1 MATIKKKIC
10 MLGDFG
16 VGKTSLIR
24 RFVERSFTDE
34 YLSTVGVKISRKSL
48 QVANIPEGIDLLI
61 WDIEGQTKFKAVA
74 PSYLQGA
81 AAVIIVGDVT
91 RPETI
96 QNFQNHIKLFYEVSP
111 AGQVIL
117 ALNKTDLIEAAVGQK
132 LENFLK
138 EAIADVLDVYQT
150 SAKTAQNVDSIFAR
164 LAAQFAISS

>member
-1 MATIKKKIC
+1 

-48 QVANIPEGIDLLI
+48 QVASIPEGIDLLI

-96 QNFQNHIKLFYEVSP
+96 QHFQEHIKLFYEVSP
-111 AGQVIL
+111 DGQVIL

-138 EAIADVLDVYQT
+138 SAIADVLGVYQT
-150 SAKTAQNVDSIFAR
+150 SAKTAHNVDLIFAR
-164 LAAQFAISS
+164 LGAQFAIPS

>member
-1 MATIKKKIC
+1 MATLKKKIC

-34 YLSTVGVKISRKSL
+34 YLSTVGVKISRKTMDTPDL
-48 QVANIPEGIDLLI
+48 AEAVDLLI

-81 AAVIIVGDVT
+81 AAVVIVGDVT

-96 QNFQNHIKLFYEVSP
+96 QHFQDHIELFYHASP
-111 AGQVIL
+111 KGKVIL
-117 ALNKTDLIEAAVGQK
+117 ALNKTDLIEPDVSQK
-132 LENFLK
+132 LEEFLRG
-138 EAIADVLDVYQT
+138 AISNVLEVYQT
-150 SAKTAQNVDSIFAR
+150 SAKTSKNVDLIFER
-164 LAAQFAISS
+164 LAKELIITS

>member
-48 QVANIPEGIDLLI
+48 EVENIPDGIDLLI

-96 QNFQNHIKLFYEVSP
+96 QHFQDHIKLFYEVSP
-111 AGQVIL
+111 NGKVIL
-117 ALNKTDLIEAAVGQK
+117 ALNKTDLIEEAVGKK
-132 LENFLK
+132 LEDFLK
-138 EAIADVLDVYQT
+138 GAITDILDVYQT
-150 SAKTAQNVDSIFAR
+150 SAKTALNVDLIFAR
-164 LAAQFAISS
+164 LADQFAIPS

>member
-24 RFVERSFTDE
+24 RFVERSFSDE
-34 YLSTVGVKISRKSL
+34 YLSTVGVKISRKT
-48 QVANIPEGIDLLI
+48 VTVPELSQDIDLLI

-91 RPETI
+91 RPETV
-96 QNFQNHIKLFYEVSP
+96 QHFQEHIELFYHASP
-111 AGQVIL
+111 TGKVIL
-117 ALNKTDLIEAAVGQK
+117 ALNKTDLIEPEIGQK
-132 LENFLK
+132 LETFLQG
-138 EAIADVLDVYQT
+138 AIANVLGIYQT
-150 SAKTAQNVDSIFAR
+150 SAKTSANVDVIFER
-164 LAAQFAISS
+164 LAKQLIIAA

>member
-1 MATIKKKIC
+1 

-24 RFVERSFTDE
+24 RFVEGSFTDE
-34 YLSTVGVKISRKSL
+34 YLSTVGVKISRKTIDTPDL
-48 QVANIPEGIDLLI
+48 PKGIDLLI

-96 QNFQNHIKLFYEVSP
+96 QHFQEHIELFYNASP
-111 AGQVIL
+111 AGKVIL
-117 ALNKTDLIEAAVGQK
+117 ALNKTDLIEAEVSQK
-132 LENFLK
+132 LEQFLLG
-138 EAIADVLDVYQT
+138 AISNVLAVYQT
-150 SAKTAQNVDSIFAR
+150 SAKTSKNVDLIFER
-164 LAAQFAISS
+164 LAKELIMSS